1 MIEFVTLF
9 LGIAFGVHTIELSA
23 APGVARIELYVD
35 GTRTGWMAAP
45 WTATIDLGSEIAPR
59 ELVAVALDAD
69 GKRIGEARQWVN
81 RATSEAEARF
91 VLTRDRAG
99 RVTAARLVWRCP
111 ASPDPPAISASFDGR
126 PIEVEDPERI
136 PVPTHSAG
144 AAHLLLADLTFA
156 GGLTATAIAGFGGTR
171 SDETHRELSALPVR
185 LSRGAR
191 LPRPDRMDGWFESH
205 GRPLRVAAVEDGPA
219 EVVFVMAG
227 KVRQDFERL
236 AAEDFHPWPW
246 PRSRPLG
253 LPAASRFRFM
263 TTTPRVVVESRAVTR
278 IFPVSEE
285 YTPADDSFLR
295 LGKRA
300 FLDEV
305 PSPPRIAETV
315 ATSALAAT
323 RRERRRAVVLL
334 LGSEAEDASDLDAP
348 RVRRYLS
355 RIRVPL
361 HVWRVSTGE
370 SGVIGDWPGAADA
383 STIDGLGRAFE
394 VLRAD
399 LESQRIVWV
408 EGSVVPS
415 AIEVSPK
422 AAGVVAVR

>member
-23 APGVARIELYVD
+23 APGVARVELYVD
-35 GTRTGWMAAP
+35 GTRTGWIAPP
-45 WTATIDLGSEIAPR
+45 WTATIDLGSEIAPK

-69 GKRIGEARQWVN
+69 GRRIGEAKQWVN

-91 VLTRDRAG
+91 VLKRDGAG
-99 RVTAARLVWRCP
+99 RVSAARLVWRCP
-111 ASPDPPAISASFDGR
+111 ASPDPPAISASFDGQ
-126 PIEVEDPERI
+126 PLEVEDPERI
-136 PVPTHSAG
+136 PVPSHSAG
-144 AAHLLLADLTFA
+144 ASHLLLADLTFG
-156 GGLTATAIAGFGGTR
+156 GGLTATAVASFGGTR

-185 LSRGAR
+185 LSPGAR
-191 LPRPDRMDGWFESH
+191 LPKPDRMNGWFESK

-227 KVRQDFERL
+227 RVRQDLERL

-246 PRSRPLG
+246 PRSRPLA
-253 LPAASRFRFM
+253 LAAASRFRFM
-263 TTTPRVVVESRAVTR
+263 TTTPQVVVGSRDVTR
-278 IFPVSEE
+278 VFPVSED

-305 PSPPRIAETV
+305 PSPPRIAEAV

-334 LGSEAEDASDLDAP
+334 LGSEARDASDLDAS

-361 HVWRVSTGE
+361 HVWRVSTGD
-370 SGVIGDWPGAADA
+370 SAAAGDWPGVVDA

-399 LESQRIVWV
+399 LDSQRIVWV
-408 EGSVVPS
+408 EGGLIPS
-415 AIEVSPK
+415 ASGVSEK